1 MNENKC
7 LIISPHQDDEILG
20 CSTIIAENHMYIHDV
35 WFVVK
40 GGGYSPNH
48 PDLLGNDLYKVRCEE
63 SKKALSCFKNIGEI
77 KFLGIE
83 RINGK
88 YVERKKV
95 EAVLGYH
102 FKQYHKQYSQIL
114 TTSEYDKHDEHQL
127 IGNIVKELSL
137 EKSLDFNLK
146 VLNFYIS
153 KELEEKSEGII
164 VTEFKLTDEQLKIKK
179 TLVKIFETQKHF
191 LPNIVER
198 PSYRFERF
206 YNE

>member
-1 MNENKC
+1 MDKDKC

-20 CSTIIAENHMYIHDV
+20 CSTIIAENNFQIHDV

-48 PDLLGNDLYKVRCEE
+48 PNLKGDDLYKVRCAE
-63 SKKALSCFKNIGEI
+63 SRKALSCFKNIGEI
-77 KFLGIE
+77 KFLDVK
-83 RINGK
+83 RINNE

-95 EAVLGYH
+95 ESILAYNFKEYH
-102 FKQYHKQYSQIL
+102 SQYRQIL
-114 TTSEYDKHDEHQL
+114 TTSRFDKHDEHKI
-127 IGNIVKELSL
+127 IGDVVQELSF
-137 EKSLDFNLK
+137 EESLDFDHK
-146 VLNFYIS
+146 VLNFYVS
-153 KELEEKSEGII
+153 KELEEKSEGEII
-164 VTEFKLTDEQLKIKK
+164 IEFKLTEEQLKIKK

-206 YNE
+206 YSE